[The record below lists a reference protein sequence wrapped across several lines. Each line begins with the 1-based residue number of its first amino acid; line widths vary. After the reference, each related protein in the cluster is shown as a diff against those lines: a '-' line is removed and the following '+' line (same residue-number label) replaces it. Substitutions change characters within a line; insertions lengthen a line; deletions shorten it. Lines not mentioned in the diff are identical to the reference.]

1 MRKCRIFASSNNSKP
16 VSQGIAETKTMK
28 NINEQEIKHIELI
41 EECNKYQIEY
51 LMADVNNLYNAT
63 YERIWGYLE
72 IATANHQLKEMKKY
86 IKVAEQLEKIKVA
99 EQLERIKESI
109 WSVESV
115 TTGYRDINYF
125 PQFVVLRQ
133 QQIKLINL

>member
-1 MRKCRIFASSNNSKP
+1 
-16 VSQGIAETKTMK
+16 MK
-28 NINEQEIKHIELI
+28 NINEQGIKHIELI
-41 EECNKYQIEY
+41 EECDKYQIEY
-51 LMADVNNLYNAT
+51 LLADVNNLYNAT
-63 YERIWGYLE
+63 YERIWYYLE

-86 IKVAEQLEKIKVA
+86 IKVAEQLKK
-99 EQLERIKESI
+99 IKESI

-115 TTGYRDINYF
+115 TIVYRDINYF